1 MLNCTADGNPS
12 PNITWTRLPSNSRVT
27 FPMVISTN
35 DEGGYRCI
43 ADNGIAIKIHD
54 VFITV
59 QCK

>member
-1 MLNCTADGNPS
+1 
-12 PNITWTRLPSNSRVT
+12 
-27 FPMVISTN
+27 MVISTK

-59 QCK
+59 QCKWD